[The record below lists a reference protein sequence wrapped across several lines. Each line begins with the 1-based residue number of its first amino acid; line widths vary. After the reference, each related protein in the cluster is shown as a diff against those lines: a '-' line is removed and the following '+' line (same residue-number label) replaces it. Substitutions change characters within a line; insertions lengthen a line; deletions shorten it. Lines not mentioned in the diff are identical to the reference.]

1 MKDEPIPEDYY
12 LKGPSEFAA
21 PVEKESSKDGILYRA
36 LEDCYSIHKKKIPT
50 EYHTYIL
57 KAMQFYSDLESA
69 RLRSLIEELIPIA
82 ERMLRIKQAKFM
94 LNPEDDDAFEKS
106 EQYKSVI
113 ERAKGTIQK
122 G

>member
-1 MKDEPIPEDYY
+1 
-12 LKGPSEFAA
+12 
-21 PVEKESSKDGILYRA
+21 
-36 LEDCYSIHKKKIPT
+36 
-50 EYHTYIL
+50 
-57 KAMQFYSDLESA
+57 MQEENA

-94 LNPEDDDAFEKS
+94 LNPEDNDALERS
-106 EQYKSVI
+106 EEYKSVI

>member
-1 MKDEPIPEDYY
+1 
-12 LKGPSEFAA
+12 
-21 PVEKESSKDGILYRA
+21 
-36 LEDCYSIHKKKIPT
+36 
-50 EYHTYIL
+50 
-57 KAMQFYSDLESA
+57 MQFYSDLESA